1 MTKTIFRHQS
11 HQLALFR
18 CVLET
23 FDGEGRV
30 KSDWDR
36 PIFDTNPDSGSVCH
50 SSFYTHTHKPRS
62 ILTHDYLFISKVP
75 EHKINKHIHFLHQVK
90 FYI

>member
-1 MTKTIFRHQS
+1 MTKKIFRHQS

-30 KSDWDR
+30 LSDWDR

-50 SSFYTHTHKPRS
+50 SSFYTHTHTNQDP
-62 ILTHDYLFISKVP
+62 
-75 EHKINKHIHFLHQVK
+75 FLHMTT
-90 FYI
+90 YLSA